1 MEDEATDADTVL
13 SSEAARM
20 RLRHQSPEVYLTEQL
35 GETDVERIV
44 TAMDNRFPSA
54 SLAIMARWW
63 QLETYLRTLVYIQM
77 HGLLGPSFASKFPKE
92 QRRQG
97 QTGEF
102 GYMAS
107 SDDGYLPAQ
116 FDVGVL
122 FKLIE
127 EHWDSC
133 RYGIGLPKQVWL
145 GRVNELAPV
154 RHRLAHCRRPHAD
167 DASRIE
173 QVMRDLE
180 PAANRFLRAYTNWSP
195 VDVDLVDPVVEDWAR
210 MRHVDA
216 HLVEHGR
223 ERRGVEFELRT
234 VSLPGTPTDAVCVSG
249 SPGRFWVMHAIIR
262 QGGLFIDDYMRES
275 SVQNLL
281 SLATHIVQP
290 SQNQIAVTIPAVG
303 DPTVISEVI
312 GGFLAAVFS
321 ARTKGDERYSVRHPT
336 RRFRGTLDPRVDAQ
350 GILSVLSWLDADD
363 SCSIFG

>member
-1 MEDEATDADTVL
+1 MSTVKDEAIDPEV
-13 SSEAARM
+13 ARR
-20 RLRHQSPEVYLTEQL
+20 RLRNQAPEVYLTEEL

-44 TAMDNRFPSA
+44 TAMDNRFPQA

-77 HGLLGPSFASKFPKE
+77 HGLLGPSFASEFPKE
-92 QRRQG
+92 QKRQG
-97 QTGEF
+97 NTGDF

-107 SDDGYLPAQ
+107 SDDGYLPAH

-122 FKLIE
+122 FKFVDQ
-127 EHWDSC
+127 HWDSC
-133 RYGIGLPKQVWL
+133 RHGIGLPKEVWL

-180 PAANRFLRAYTNWSP
+180 PAANHFLRAYTNWYP
-195 VDVDLVDPVVEDWAR
+195 VNADLVDPVVADWAR

-234 VSLPGTPTDAVCVSG
+234 VSLPGAQTDGPCVSG
-249 SPGRFWVMHAIIR
+249 SPGRFWVMHALIR

-290 SQNQIAVTIPAVG
+290 SQHQIAVTIPAVG
-303 DPTVISEVI
+303 DPTVISDVI

-336 RRFRGTLDPRVDAQ
+336 RRVRGGLDPRVDAQ
-350 GILSVLSWLDADD
+350 GILSVLSELNADD